1 MSLAG
6 RWIADAERCRHV
18 IVAGIIVIDHREQRP
33 VIVAEV
39 VHQVVQAVD

>member
-1 MSLAG
+1 
-6 RWIADAERCRHV
+6 
-18 IVAGIIVIDHREQRP
+18 VIDHREQRP